1 MLPHIQ
7 PDPSSPQVQAI
18 PIADCGEALL
28 DASRSS
34 LIRCGPPPECPETA
48 PFYRLLRAGVL
59 ARLEQA

>member
-1 MLPHIQ
+1 MLPHAQIT
-7 PDPSSPQVQAI
+7 PSSPQVQAI
-18 PIADCGEALL
+18 PIADCGEPLL